1 MKHFEFRRLGRVLAH
16 DIQENRTK
24 NLRDFAWLYVA
35 NFLVIASF
43 FYSPSREGLDAM
55 PAGLAEDILFSRTN
69 AAVLI
74 CFSLLSYYAVSRV
87 FSNFR
92 TKQLR
97 IANLMLPGTNLE
109 KYLSRVLQY
118 TVFYVVAFFAAF
130 VLADLTRMLVFP
142 VFGHSF
148 PSLVPNMV
156 EGIGSI
162 VSGWHS
168 INNQGTFPRV
178 SAGEIMLLSVMANVW
193 SYSCMLLGS
202 AFFRKRAFLYTLLT
216 GLGISIAMGVLCDL
230 FLEHVHF
237 SLEISLSWISAVF
250 GVLACVNVWLSY
262 LLFTRMQVIPYKYLR
277 K

>member
-1 MKHFEFRRLGRVLAH
+1 MKHFEFRRFGRILAH

-35 NFLVIASF
+35 NFLLIAAY
-43 FYSPSREGLDAM
+43 FYTPSREGLDGM

-74 CFSLLSYYAVSRV
+74 CFTLVSYYAMSRV

-109 KYLSRVLQY
+109 KYLSRILQY
-118 TVFYVVAFFAAF
+118 TVFYVVAFFVAY

-156 EGIGSI
+156 EGIADI

-168 INNQGTFPRV
+168 IYNRTALPGV
-178 SAGEIMLLSVMANVW
+178 SAGEIMALSVVANVW

-202 AFFRKRAFLYTLLT
+202 AFYRKRAFLYTLLT
-216 GLGISIAMGVLCDL
+216 GLGIFIAMGVLGDL
-230 FLEHVHF
+230 FLGNIHF
-237 SLEISLSWISAVF
+237 SLENPFLWMSVVF

-262 LLFTRMQVIPYKYLR
+262 RLFIRMQVIPYKYLR